1 MKRVCI
7 SLAAALALAVPSF
20 AQSAEETPFS
30 CEVRT
35 KYNQP
40 GTSYSSLAEA
50 VAAVPAD
57 GKIHYVSVIG
67 DGPAEITT
75 PITVKSGQNISF
87 YSETSGIAYNIPAA
101 LDAPVFTVESGARLT
116 FTRNGKYV
124 YGEGVQGTFL
134 ENYGYVSLANGTFTL
149 DAGESGVAIINHG
162 GAEDNSMKCGATVT
176 VASGTAF
183 LNDGALTLS
192 GGTTTAEAG
201 VAVVNQGGTL
211 TLSTSKGVTGS
222 EGAIVV
228 NGGVAKFTKGSYAS
242 TSAAPAVRLCA
253 AAAPIEAVFS
263 SSSVTLTAAE
273 GDALAVDGA
282 AQTCEIQV
290 NKGTFTPADGQASIR
305 VDQDEGDVAIA
316 LSVVDGVFNA
326 PIVSEGSAPIVGF
339 ILGGSFVASPD
350 AALVA
355 DGLTFEQN
363 ADGLYKPTAVAQ
375 IGDATYLTFK
385 EAIAAATPGATVT
398 LLRDVAIP
406 ESTPITVYGL
416 TVDLDGHTLTNTAT
430 GGSGIRLTLAD
441 AEGTPENFTL
451 VGPGSVVAA
460 TPLYASGA
468 YNYARPYTVIVD
480 ESVILKSTV
489 EGNPQIELSGSA
501 RVAATDANVTRL
513 GQGGFKVKDGD
524 AEWLYGNCAGAFLN
538 TPEGGTFT
546 LCQNFK
552 GLSRLEFPI
561 DPTLL
566 QTRATGIVKSAT
578 LDLAGHAF
586 TSTLDGNSADLI
598 VVDSGANVTI
608 KGGTLAAI
616 GDLAHVA
623 LPPDGGN
630 AALTL
635 EGITATSSSDD
646 YLIVSNGS
654 TDNIDITVRNSTL
667 TATGKNTVAIYAPAG
682 GDSTVTLDNAVIM
695 SPYGV
700 QVCAGNLVVKGDT
713 RITTTAANVASTKT
727 GDGPIPDGAAISI
740 VNRAGYGNVG
750 TVTIEGTPT
759 LIAQGEGTTAVAA
772 YTWNDNTQ
780 SDWAEASEHVAIS
793 GGTFSQKP
801 DDALLDPDFVLVEN
815 QDGTF
820 GVASAYVA
828 SIGDVKYADFNSFFT
843 AFQAIAASET
853 PTTVT
858 LLADLTGDRAVPGVV
873 PVLEG
878 QNIVFDLN
886 GHTMETTLKEEGRHY
901 YAIDNSGTLTIKDSS
916 AAQTGT
922 IRARGVENLGNGKL
936 TIESGTIVSV
946 DANGGACI
954 WNEADVTVK
963 GGTFTTEFVGTPSDE
978 FGPGCLN
985 NSGTALVTG
994 GTFHNVNRRT
1004 YAIISNTGSIE
1015 ITPAEGSEVKVFG
1028 AHGGLGVDGG
1038 TAVVNGG
1045 TYSSSDYYGLYVS
1058 NDGLGA
1064 DPMQAAVTVN
1074 GGTFDGKSYSVW
1086 VGSDYNDPVNSTI
1099 AIKGGTF
1106 LKPLHRQDVS
1116 RPDAI
1121 QVSGGTFSEK
1131 PDNAWFAEGFIPVEK
1146 EDGTFGVA
1154 PGSFSAEIAGVKYLT
1169 LQEAFDAATATDTI
1183 KLLSSVTDTP
1193 RLTLTNDK
1201 TVTIDLNGHDIGF
1214 VQGAEGIPAGYFFV
1228 NGGALTLTGKGKVY
1242 EQGPYYGVILIK
1254 GSTEDVADYSVV
1266 DVGKDVTLEGWAPL
1280 FINNNNAGCAYG
1292 VKVTM
1297 AGTANSVKDI
1307 TGAGGHGVYINGS
1320 IKKIEGNVP
1329 QITLTETSKVT
1340 SIGNGI
1346 YAAGYAHWM
1355 LAGDISGSDALSI
1368 KSGTFTITG
1377 GDYRGTGS
1385 FADPPEAHG
1394 NGSENTGAAI
1404 SITTNAGY
1412 APKTNV
1418 TITGGTFISE
1428 NGYAFY
1434 EGIAKKAD
1442 GTPAAEAS
1450 TAVISITNGTFTGSK
1465 TNEAITAD
1473 IAITTAK
1480 DKQVVSGGTFNKMPD
1495 DALLTPGFV
1504 FVPQEDGTFGVIEGS
1519 FAAEIAGEKYLTLK
1533 EAIAAVPANGAE
1545 ATTITLLDDVTSAG
1559 SLIFTNG
1566 QKAILNM
1573 NGKTVTFT
1581 SDKLRLLTSASLTLT
1596 GKGALVCQSSG
1607 TGAISIY
1614 GNETSQIDLLVD
1626 SGVTVEGHYG
1636 IALFG
1641 NGSSAC
1647 RNVTV
1652 TVKGTV
1658 KTSEGG
1664 TALYVN
1670 GTVNDLEGPVPQIT
1684 LAEGATVKAVSVGIY
1699 AAGYAKWDL
1708 AGTINAAYA
1717 ITIKSG
1723 DFNITGGSYTS
1734 TGDFKDPSEANS
1746 NGTED
1751 TGAAISIT
1759 TNPDYAQKT
1768 NVTITGGTFTSANGY
1783 AFYEGIAVKD
1793 GQPIA
1798 EASTAVIA
1806 IQGGTFVGNAEKGP
1820 IMIATA
1826 KDKQVVSGGTFS
1838 KPVELAYCA
1847 PGYIPVFKDGKY
1859 TVDGTAVAAVANP
1872 EAQGTYL
1879 GYGTLAA
1886 LVEATAN
1893 GTEVLIVK
1901 SEALGEEVNLLK
1913 TATGGDN
1920 AASGATAYDVAETLG
1935 GTFKVQDSEIVYAYQ
1950 LGIAD
1955 LDVTE
1960 SGISVTVRL
1969 EEDGTAVTRTLEGR
1983 KVRVVSDK
1991 TVLAEADAI
2000 FTDGACALTVPKADL
2015 PTGNLALTISVAPA
2029 AEAETLAE

>member
-1 MKRVCI
+1 MKHVCI
-7 SLAAALALAVPSF
+7 SLAAALALAVPSL

-35 KYNQP
+35 TYNQP

-57 GKIHYVSVIG
+57 GTLRYVYVIG
-67 DGPAEITT
+67 EGPAKITT
-75 PITVKSGQNISF
+75 PITVKAGQNISL
-87 YSETSGIAYNIPAA
+87 YSEKSGITYDIPAS
-101 LDAPVFTVESGARLT
+101 LTAPVFTVESGARLT
-116 FTRNGKYV
+116 FTKNGKYV

-134 ENYGYVSLANGTFTL
+134 ENYGYVSIANGTFTL
-149 DAGESGVAIINHG
+149 DAGDSGAAFINHG
-162 GAEDNSMKCGATVT
+162 GTEDNSMKCSATVS

-183 LNDGALTLS
+183 RNDGVLTIS
-192 GGTTTAEAG
+192 SGTTTAESG
-201 VAVVNQGGTL
+201 IAVLSNGGTL
-211 TLSTSKGVTGS
+211 TLSTSKSVIGS

-228 NGGVAKFTKGSYAS
+228 NGGVAKFEKGTLSS
-242 TSAAPAVRLCA
+242 TGSAPAVLLCA
-253 AAAPIEAVFS
+253 SNAPIDASFKYTS
-263 SSSVTLTAAE
+263 LSLTSTG
-273 GDALAVDGA
+273 GDALEIAGS
-282 AQTCEIQV
+282 AQVCKVQF
-290 NKGTFTPADGQASIR
+290 NKGTFTPAEGKASIR
-305 VDQDEGDVAIA
+305 VTHDTEDADIT

-326 PIVSEGSAPIVGF
+326 PIVSEGSAPVGGF

-363 ADGLYKPTAVAQ
+363 ADGLYAPTAVAQ
-375 IGDATYLTFK
+375 IGDAAYLTFK
-385 EAIAAATPGATVT
+385 EAIAAATADDTVT
-398 LLRDVAIP
+398 LLRDVTIP

-416 TVDLDGHTLTNTAT
+416 TIDLAGHTLTNTAAN
-430 GGSGIRLTLAD
+430 GSGIRLTLSN
-441 AEGTPENFTL
+441 AEGTPADFTL
-451 VGPGSVVAA
+451 VGPGTVVAA
-460 TPLYASGA
+460 TPLYASGD

-480 ESVILKSTV
+480 ESVILTPTA

-538 TPEGGTFT
+538 VPEGGTFT
-546 LCQNFK
+546 LCQDFK
-552 GLSRLEFPI
+552 GSSRLEFPI

-566 QTRATGIVKSAT
+566 QTCATGIVKSAT

-598 VVDSGANVTI
+598 VIDSGADVTI
-608 KGGTLAAI
+608 KGGSLTAI
-616 GDLAHVA
+616 GDLAHMA
-623 LPPDGGN
+623 LPEDNNGN

-635 EGITATSSSDD
+635 EDVTATSSSDD

-654 TDNIDITVRNSTL
+654 TDNINITVRDSTL
-667 TATGKNTVAIYAPAG
+667 TATGANTVAIFAPAG
-682 GDSTVTLDNAVIM
+682 GDSTVTLDNAIIK

-700 QVCAGNLVVKGDT
+700 QVCAGDLFVKGNT
-713 RITTTAANVASTKT
+713 QITTTAANVTSTKT

-740 VNRAGYGNVG
+740 VNRAGYGDAATTGSSVG
-750 TVTIEGTPT
+750 KVTIEGSPV
-759 LIAQGEGTTAVAA
+759 LIAQGKGAKALDVYAWDSA
-772 YTWNDNTQ
+772 SAQ
-780 SDWAEASEHVAIS
+780 QDWPEDAEHVTIF
-793 GGTFSQKP
+793 GGTFSEKP
-801 DDALLDPDFVLVEN
+801 DEALLAPDFVLVEN

-828 SIGDVKYADFNSFFT
+828 SIGEVKYADFNSFLA
-843 AFQAIAASET
+843 AFKAIAASET

-873 PVLEG
+873 TVVAG

-886 GHTMETTLKEEGRHY
+886 GHTMETTLKEEGRHH
-901 YAIDNSGTLTIKDSS
+901 YAIDNYGTLTIKDSS
-916 AAQTGT
+916 TEQTGT
-922 IRARGVENLGNGKL
+922 IRARGVENLDNGKL

-963 GGTFTTEFVGTPSDE
+963 GGTFKTKFVGTPSDE

-1045 TYSSSDYYGLYVS
+1045 SYSSSDYYGLYVS

-1074 GGTFDGKSYSVW
+1074 DGTFDGKTYSVW

-1131 PDNAWFAEGFIPVEK
+1131 PDNAWFADGFIPVEN

-1154 PGSFSAEIAGVKYLT
+1154 PGSFSAEINGEKYLT
-1169 LQEAFDAATATDTI
+1169 LQEA
-1183 KLLSSVTDTP
+1183 
-1193 RLTLTNDK
+1193 
-1201 TVTIDLNGHDIGF
+1201 
-1214 VQGAEGIPAGYFFV
+1214 
-1228 NGGALTLTGKGKVY
+1228 
-1242 EQGPYYGVILIK
+1242 
-1254 GSTEDVADYSVV
+1254 
-1266 DVGKDVTLEGWAPL
+1266 
-1280 FINNNNAGCAYG
+1280 
-1292 VKVTM
+1292 
-1297 AGTANSVKDI
+1297 
-1307 TGAGGHGVYINGS
+1307 
-1320 IKKIEGNVP
+1320 
-1329 QITLTETSKVT
+1329 
-1340 SIGNGI
+1340 
-1346 YAAGYAHWM
+1346 
-1355 LAGDISGSDALSI
+1355 
-1368 KSGTFTITG
+1368 
-1377 GDYRGTGS
+1377 
-1385 FADPPEAHG
+1385 
-1394 NGSENTGAAI
+1394 
-1404 SITTNAGY
+1404 
-1412 APKTNV
+1412 
-1418 TITGGTFISE
+1418 
-1428 NGYAFY
+1428 
-1434 EGIAKKAD
+1434 
-1442 GTPAAEAS
+1442 
-1450 TAVISITNGTFTGSK
+1450 
-1465 TNEAITAD
+1465 
-1473 IAITTAK
+1473 
-1480 DKQVVSGGTFNKMPD
+1480 
-1495 DALLTPGFV
+1495 
-1504 FVPQEDGTFGVIEGS
+1504 
-1519 FAAEIAGEKYLTLK
+1519 
-1533 EAIAAVPANGAE
+1533 IAAVPENGAE
-1545 ATTITLLDDVTSAG
+1545 ATTIMLLDDVTSAD
-1559 SLIFTNG
+1559 SLTFTNG

-1581 SDKLRLLTSASLTLT
+1581 SGKLQLQTATSLTLT
-1596 GKGALVCQSSG
+1596 GEGSLVCQTPSK
-1607 TGAISIY
+1607 GAISIY
-1614 GNETSQIDLLVD
+1614 GNEASQIDLLVD
-1626 SGVTVEGHYG
+1626 SAVTVDGHYG

-1641 NGSSAC
+1641 NPAC

-1664 TALYVN
+1664 SALYVN
-1670 GTVNDLEGPVPQIT
+1670 GTVNNTEGSVPQII
-1684 LAEGATVKAVSVGIY
+1684 LAEGATVEAASVGIH
-1699 AAGYAKWDL
+1699 AAGYAKWNL
-1708 AGTINAAYA
+1708 AGTINADYA
-1717 ITIKSG
+1717 ISIKCG
-1723 DFNITGGSYTS
+1723 DFTITGGSYTS
-1734 TGDFKDPSEANS
+1734 TGNFVDPAEANS

-1768 NVTITGGTFTSANGY
+1768 NVTITGGTFISENGY

-1798 EASTAVIA
+1798 EASSAVIA
-1806 IQGGTFVGNAEKGP
+1806 ITGGDFTGSKTNVAVTAD
-1820 IMIATA
+1820 IAITTA

-1838 KPVELAYCA
+1838 KPVALAYCA

-1859 TVDGTAVAAVANP
+1859 TVDGTAVAAVANT
-1872 EAQGTYL
+1872 AGDGTYYT
-1879 GYGTLAA
+1879 GYGSLKD
-1886 LVEATAN
+1886 LIEATTN

-1901 SEALGEEVNLLK
+1901 PNNLGEGIKLLK

-1920 AASGATAYDVAETLG
+1920 AASGTAAYDVAETLG
-1935 GTFKVQDSEIVYAYQ
+1935 GTFKVQDGAIVYAYQ

-1969 EEDGTAVTRTLEGR
+1969 EEGDAPVTRTLAGR
-1983 KVRVVSDK
+1983 KVRVVSDGK
-1991 TVLAEADAI
+1991 TLAEADA
-2000 FTDGACALTVPKADL
+2000 FFKEGACALTVPKADL
-2015 PTGNLALTISVAPA
+2015 PAGNLELTISVAPA
-2029 AEAETLAE
+2029 AEAETPAE